1 MATPNGQRTAGLLP
15 SATVTT
21 ATASILPS
29 TMLLAQLAPTAG
41 TGQGQD
47 IFGLFLGS
55 HWVGKGVFLLL
66 ALMSL
71 ASWTIMI
78 GKYVQLSR
86 SATHTRRFLDI
97 FRRSRK
103 FSEVNAATTRHV
115 ASPLVGL
122 FQAGYVEID
131 AQVKAR
137 REEEPPAASPQG
149 RYKIK
154 SLLGVERSLRR
165 ALAVE
170 LLLLAKGTPFLATT
184 ASASPF
190 IGLFG
195 TVWGIML
202 AFNDIGATGSTSIV
216 AVAPGIAEALVN
228 TAAGLAAAIPA
239 LVGYNYFGSRLRAL
253 RSEMEDFILEFMN
266 LSERNFT

>member
-1 MATPNGQRTAGLLP
+1 MTGAAAAMGAWG
-15 SATVTT
+15 
-21 ATASILPS
+21 ASPWGV
-29 TMLLAQLAPTAG
+29 LAQVAPAG
-41 TGQGQD
+41 GLGD
-47 IFGLFLGS
+47 GEGIVGLFLGS
-55 HWVGKGVFLLL
+55 GPMGKAVFALL
-66 ALMSL
+66 ALFSL

-78 GKYVQLSR
+78 GKFFQLAR
-86 SATHTRRFLDI
+86 SARHTRQFLDT

-103 FSEVNAATTRHV
+103 FSEVNAATSRHV
-115 ASPLVGL
+115 ASALVGL

-137 REEEPPAASPQG
+137 REEEPAG
-149 RYKIK
+149 GKYRIK
-154 SLLGVERSLRR
+154 SLTGVERSLRR
-165 ALAVE
+165 AMAVE
-170 LLLLAKGTPFLATT
+170 LQLLAKGTPFLATT
-184 ASASPF
+184 AAACPF

-195 TVWGIML
+195 TVWGIMV

-239 LVGYNYFGSRLRAL
+239 LVGYNYFGARLRAL

-266 LSERNFT
+266 LAERNFT

>member
-1 MATPNGQRTAGLLP
+1 MTAALIDVSP
-15 SATVTT
+15 A
-21 ATASILPS
+21 I
-29 TMLLAQLAPTAG
+29 LLAQLPATEAA
-41 TGQGQD
+41 GQGQD
-47 IFGLFLGS
+47 IFELFLGTD
-55 HWVGKGVFLLL
+55 WMGKGVFVLL
-66 ALMSL
+66 ALLSL

-78 GKYVQLSR
+78 GKLVQLSR
-86 SATHTRRFLDI
+86 SDSHTRKFLDT

-137 REEEPPAASPQG
+137 REEEPQGAAPQA

-165 ALAVE
+165 ALGVE
-170 LLLLAKGTPFLATT
+170 LALLAKGTPFLATT
-184 ASASPF
+184 AAASPF

-195 TVWGIML
+195 TVWGIMV
-202 AFNDIGATGSTSIV
+202 AFNDIGLTGSTSIV

-239 LVGYNYFGSRLRAL
+239 LVGYNYFGTRLRAL
-253 RSEMEDFILEFMN
+253 RAEMEDFILEFMN